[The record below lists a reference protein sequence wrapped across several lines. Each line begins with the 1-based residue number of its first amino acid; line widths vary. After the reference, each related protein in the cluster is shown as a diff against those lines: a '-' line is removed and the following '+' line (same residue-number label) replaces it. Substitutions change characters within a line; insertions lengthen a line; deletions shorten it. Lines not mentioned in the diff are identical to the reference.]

1 MSFRWRCRKLANNL
15 THFRSSVF
23 FATYIMAYF
32 SSFEAKS
39 GLKSEKKNNNQVR
52 NSYVMSLNMFKN
64 EIWKERNIS
73 ILNWAEMIF
82 FRL

>member
-23 FATYIMAYF
+23 CATYIMAYF

-39 GLKSEKKNNNQVR
+39 GLKSEKKNNNQDR
-52 NSYVMSLNMFKN
+52 NS
-64 EIWKERNIS
+64 
-73 ILNWAEMIF
+73 
-82 FRL
+82 